1 MSVQSFQCNRT
12 GERNARRAERPDDAL
27 HRRIV
32 AGTLLLA
39 LHLPLAFA
47 DTLNADSHIEKV
59 TVYPD
64 RALVY
69 RAASQ
74 QIPAGEHELIFT
86 NLPSGLDENSLQ
98 FNANASG
105 AGVQILHVSS
115 TPDLRHTS
123 ASTGV
128 NEVAEQIDVLKQ
140 QIARLEDQIKVD
152 DNQISFIRNYQNG
165 HSVQIRDVPPLSQDA
180 FIGLMAFTGEH
191 LVKAMQT
198 RRGHIQEKEQ
208 LLARLNV
215 LTQRKEQLAQSD
227 ENEARKVVVTLRAA
241 EPATIDSVL
250 SYVVAGAAWS
260 PVYDARYDSTTGKLS
275 LNYFGQISQDTSE
288 DWSNVAI
295 TLSTAQPVTGVSLP
309 QLQPWRVD
317 VAAAPAPAP
326 RSQMR
331 ARQFESAMASG
342 AAPAMEMADAASYV
356 PANSQTSATNTTFE
370 VPGRQTIKTGGQQQR
385 VPLTTLTE
393 TAELSYELVPS
404 EAPAVFATVKM
415 TNGKDFP
422 LLAGNVNAF
431 FDNEF
436 IAASDMKT
444 VFPKEQLELAMG
456 VDQAISVKREP
467 LQRFTESTGLT
478 GSGTRL
484 TYEYKTVIR
493 NNRKQPVQLILHDRF
508 PVSGDEKIDIKRL
521 EPTGS
526 GIALKGD
533 GRFEQKLT
541 LEAGEEH
548 TALLKFS
555 VQYPKSLD
563 VSGLP

>member
-1 MSVQSFQCNRT
+1 MSVQLFQCSLPRERYIGRT
-12 GERNARRAERPDDAL
+12 DHPDCRL
-27 HRRIV
+27 QKRII
-32 AGTLLLA
+32 AGTLLFA
-39 LHLPLAFA
+39 LHLPLVYA

-69 RAASQ
+69 RVASQ
-74 QIPAGEHELIFT
+74 AIPAGEHELVFA
-86 NLPSGLDENSLQ
+86 NLPADIDENSLQ
-98 FNANASG
+98 FNANAAG

-115 TPDLRHTS
+115 TPDVRQTN
-123 ASTGV
+123 ASSGI
-128 NEVAEQIDVLKQ
+128 NDVAGQIDALEQ

-165 HSVQIRDVPPLSQDA
+165 HSVQMRDVPPLSQDA
-180 FIGLMAFTGEH
+180 FIGLMSFTGEQ
-191 LVKAMQT
+191 LIKAMQT
-198 RRGHIQEKEQ
+198 RRGHLQDKEQ
-208 LLARLNV
+208 LVARLKV
-215 LTQRKEQLAQSD
+215 LAQRKAQLAQSAD
-227 ENEARKVVVTLRAA
+227 NETRKVVVTLRAA
-241 EPATIDSVL
+241 EPAIIDSAL

-309 QLQPWRVD
+309 QLEPWRVD
-317 VAAAPAPAP
+317 VAAPPAPAP
-326 RSQMR
+326 VPRMS
-331 ARQFESAMASG
+331 ARQSTLAAG

-356 PANSQTSATNTTFE
+356 PANTQTSATNTTFE
-370 VPGRQTIKTGGQQQR
+370 VPGKQTIKTGGQQQR

-415 TNGKDFP
+415 NNGKDFP

-484 TYEYKTVIR
+484 TYEYKTIIR
-493 NNRKQPVQLILHDRF
+493 NNRKQPVQLVLHDRF

-521 EPTGS
+521 EPTGG

-541 LEAGEEH
+541 LEAAEER
-548 TALLKFS
+548 TVVLKFS

>member
-1 MSVQSFQCNRT
+1 MSVQPFQCNRPRERST
-12 GERNARRAERPDDAL
+12 GQAGRPVDRL
-27 HRRIV
+27 RKRIV

-69 RAASQ
+69 RVSSQ
-74 QIPAGEHELIFT
+74 HITAGEHELVFA
-86 NLPSGLDENSLQ
+86 NLPADMDENSLQ
-98 FNANASG
+98 FNANAAG

-115 TPDLRHTS
+115 TPDVRQASGS
-123 ASTGV
+123 AGI
-128 NEVAEQIDVLKQ
+128 NDVAGQIDALAQ

-165 HSVQIRDVPPLSQDA
+165 HSVQIRDVPPLSQEA
-180 FIGLMAFTGEH
+180 FVGLMSFTGEH

-198 RRGHIQEKEQ
+198 RRDHLQEKEQ

-215 LTQRKEQLAQSD
+215 LTQRKEQLAQSAD
-227 ENEARKVVVTLRAA
+227 NETRKVVVTLRADK
-241 EPATIDSVL
+241 PTTINSVL
-250 SYVVAGAAWS
+250 SYVVADAAWL

-288 DWSNVAI
+288 DWSNVVI

-309 QLQPWRVD
+309 QLQPWRLE
-317 VAAAPAPAP
+317 VAAPPAPAP
-326 RSQMR
+326 VPRMS
-331 ARQFESAMASG
+331 ARQSTLAAG

-356 PANSQTSATNTTFE
+356 SANSQTSATNTTFE
-370 VPGRQTIKTGGQQQR
+370 VPGKQTVKTGGQQQR

-404 EAPAVFATVKM
+404 EAPAVFATVKIN
-415 TNGKDFP
+415 NGKDYP

-436 IAASDMKT
+436 IAASDMAT

-478 GSGTRL
+478 GSGARL
-484 TYEYKTVIR
+484 TYEYKTIIR

-533 GRFEQKLT
+533 GRYEQKLS
-541 LEAGEEH
+541 LEAGEER
-548 TALLKFS
+548 AVLLKFS

>member
-1 MSVQSFQCNRT
+1 MSVQPFQCNRPR
-12 GERNARRAERPDDAL
+12 ERSIGRAGRLDDRL
-27 HRRIV
+27 RKRIV
-32 AGTLLLA
+32 AGTLLFA

-47 DTLNADSHIEKV
+47 DTLTADSQIEKV

-69 RAASQ
+69 RVASQ
-74 QIPAGEHELIFT
+74 HIPAGEHELVFA
-86 NLPSGLDENSLQ
+86 NLPADMDDNSLQ
-98 FNANASG
+98 FNANATG

-115 TPDLRHTS
+115 TPDVRQAGAS
-123 ASTGV
+123 AGI
-128 NEVAEQIDVLKQ
+128 NDLAGQIDALEQ

-180 FIGLMAFTGEH
+180 FVGLMSFTGEH

-198 RRGHIQEKEQ
+198 RRGHLQEKEQ
-208 LLARLNV
+208 LLTRLNV
-215 LTQRKEQLAQSD
+215 LTQRKEQLAQSAD
-227 ENEARKVVVTLRAA
+227 NETRKVVVTLRADK
-241 EPATIDSVL
+241 PTTINSVL
-250 SYVVAGAAWS
+250 SYVVADAAWL

-288 DWSNVAI
+288 DWSDVAI

-317 VAAAPAPAP
+317 VAAPPAPAP
-326 RSQMR
+326 VPRMS
-331 ARQFESAMASG
+331 ARKSTLAAG

-356 PANSQTSATNTTFE
+356 PANSQTGATNTTFE
-370 VPGRQTIKTGGQQQR
+370 VPGKQTVKTGGQQQR

-415 TNGKDFP
+415 NNGKDFP

-436 IAASDMKT
+436 IAASDMET

-478 GSGTRL
+478 GSGARL
-484 TYEYKTVIR
+484 TYEYKTIIR

-533 GRFEQKLT
+533 GRYEQKLS
-541 LEAGEEH
+541 LEAGEER
-548 TALLKFS
+548 TVLLKFS

>member
-1 MSVQSFQCNRT
+1 MSVQLFQCSLPRERYTGRT
-12 GERNARRAERPDDAL
+12 DHPDCRL
-27 HRRIV
+27 QKRII
-32 AGTLLLA
+32 AGTLLFA
-39 LHLPLAFA
+39 LHLPLVYA

-69 RAASQ
+69 RVASQ
-74 QIPAGEHELIFT
+74 AIPTGEHELVFA
-86 NLPSGLDENSLQ
+86 NLPADIDENSLQ
-98 FNANASG
+98 FNANAAG

-115 TPDLRHTS
+115 TPDVRQTN
-123 ASTGV
+123 ASSGI
-128 NEVAEQIDVLKQ
+128 NDVAGQIDALEQ

-165 HSVQIRDVPPLSQDA
+165 HSVQMRDVPPLSQDA
-180 FIGLMAFTGEH
+180 FIGLMSFTGEQ
-191 LVKAMQT
+191 LIKAMQT
-198 RRGHIQEKEQ
+198 RRGHLQDKEQ
-208 LLARLNV
+208 LVARLKV
-215 LTQRKEQLAQSD
+215 LAQRKAQLAQSAD
-227 ENEARKVVVTLRAA
+227 NETRKVVVTLRAA
-241 EPATIDSVL
+241 GPAIIDSAL

-309 QLQPWRVD
+309 QLEPWRVD
-317 VAAAPAPAP
+317 VAAPPAPAP
-326 RSQMR
+326 VPRMS
-331 ARQFESAMASG
+331 ARQSTLAAG

-356 PANSQTSATNTTFE
+356 PANTQTSATNTTFE
-370 VPGRQTIKTGGQQQR
+370 VPGKQTIKTGGQQQR

-415 TNGKDFP
+415 NNGKDFP

-484 TYEYKTVIR
+484 TYEYKTIIR
-493 NNRKQPVQLILHDRF
+493 NNRKQPVQLVLHDRF

-521 EPTGS
+521 EPTGG

-533 GRFEQKLT
+533 GRFEQTLT
-541 LEAGEEH
+541 LKAAEER
-548 TALLKFS
+548 TVVLKFS

>member
-1 MSVQSFQCNRT
+1 MSVQLFQCSLPRERYIGRT
-12 GERNARRAERPDDAL
+12 DHPDCRL
-27 HRRIV
+27 QKRII
-32 AGTLLLA
+32 AGTLLFA
-39 LHLPLAFA
+39 LHLPLVYA

-69 RAASQ
+69 RVASQ
-74 QIPAGEHELIFT
+74 AIPAGEHELVFA
-86 NLPSGLDENSLQ
+86 NLPADIDENSLQ
-98 FNANASG
+98 FNANAAG

-115 TPDLRHTS
+115 TPDVRQTN
-123 ASTGV
+123 ASSGI
-128 NEVAEQIDVLKQ
+128 NDVAGQIDALEQ

-165 HSVQIRDVPPLSQDA
+165 HSVQMRDVPPLSQDA
-180 FIGLMAFTGEH
+180 FIGLMSFTGEQ
-191 LVKAMQT
+191 LIKAMQT
-198 RRGHIQEKEQ
+198 RRGHLLDKEQ
-208 LLARLNV
+208 LVARLKV
-215 LTQRKEQLAQSD
+215 LAQRKAQLAQSAD
-227 ENEARKVVVTLRAA
+227 NETRKVVVTLRAA
-241 EPATIDSVL
+241 EPAIIDSAL

-309 QLQPWRVD
+309 QLEPWRVD
-317 VAAAPAPAP
+317 VAAPPAPAP
-326 RSQMR
+326 VPRMS
-331 ARQFESAMASG
+331 ARQSTLAAG

-356 PANSQTSATNTTFE
+356 PANTQTSATNTTFE
-370 VPGRQTIKTGGQQQR
+370 VPGKQTIKTGGQQQR

-415 TNGKDFP
+415 NNGKDFP

-484 TYEYKTVIR
+484 TYEYKTIIR
-493 NNRKQPVQLILHDRF
+493 NNRKQPVQLVLHDRF

-521 EPTGS
+521 EPTGG

-541 LEAGEEH
+541 LEAAEER
-548 TALLKFS
+548 TVVLKFS

>member
-1 MSVQSFQCNRT
+1 MSVQLFQCSLPRERYNGRT
-12 GERNARRAERPDDAL
+12 DHPDCRL
-27 HRRIV
+27 QKRIV
-32 AGTLLLA
+32 AGTLLFA
-39 LHLPLAFA
+39 LHLPLVYA

-74 QIPAGEHELIFT
+74 AIPAGEHELVFA
-86 NLPSGLDENSLQ
+86 NLPANIDENSLQ
-98 FNANASG
+98 FNANAAG

-115 TPDLRHTS
+115 TPDVRQTS
-123 ASTGV
+123 ASSRI
-128 NEVAEQIDVLKQ
+128 NDVAGQIDALEQ

-165 HSVQIRDVPPLSQDA
+165 HSVQMRDVQPLSQDA
-180 FIGLMAFTGEH
+180 FIGLMSFTGEQ
-191 LVKAMQT
+191 LIKAMQT
-198 RRGHIQEKEQ
+198 RRGHLQEKEQ
-208 LLARLNV
+208 LIARLKV
-215 LTQRKEQLAQSD
+215 LAQRKAQLAQSAD
-227 ENEARKVVVTLRAA
+227 NETRKVVVTLRAA
-241 EPATIDSVL
+241 EPATIDSAL

-309 QLQPWRVD
+309 QLDPWRVD
-317 VAAAPAPAP
+317 VAAPPVPAPVP
-326 RSQMR
+326 RMS
-331 ARQFESAMASG
+331 ARQSTLAAG

-356 PANSQTSATNTTFE
+356 PVNTQTSATNTTFE
-370 VPGRQTIKTGGQQQR
+370 VPGKQTIKTGGQQQR

-415 TNGKDFP
+415 NNGKDFP

-484 TYEYKTVIR
+484 TYEYKTIIR
-493 NNRKQPVQLILHDRF
+493 NNRKQPVQLVLHDRF

-521 EPTGS
+521 EPTGG

-541 LEAGEEH
+541 LEAAEER
-548 TALLKFS
+548 TVVLKFS

>member
-1 MSVQSFQCNRT
+1 MSVQLFQCSLSRK
-12 GERNARRAERPDDAL
+12 RNSGRADYPEYRL
-27 HRRIV
+27 QKRIV
-32 AGTLLLA
+32 AGTLLFA
-39 LHLPLAFA
+39 LHLPLVFA
-47 DTLNADSHIEKV
+47 ETINADSHIEKV

-69 RAASQ
+69 RVASQ
-74 QIPAGEHELIFT
+74 AIPAGEHELVFA
-86 NLPSGLDENSLQ
+86 NLPADIDENSLQ
-98 FNANASG
+98 FNANATG

-115 TPDLRHTS
+115 TPDVRQTN
-123 ASTGV
+123 ASSGV
-128 NEVAEQIDVLKQ
+128 NDVAAQIDALEQ

-180 FIGLMAFTGEH
+180 FIGLMSFTGEH

-198 RRGHIQEKEQ
+198 RRGHLQEKEQ
-208 LLARLNV
+208 LLARLQV
-215 LTQRKEQLAQSD
+215 LTQRKAQLAQSAD
-227 ENEARKVVVTLRAA
+227 SETRKVVVALRAT
-241 EPATIDSVL
+241 EPSTINSAL

-288 DWSNVAI
+288 DWSDVVI

-309 QLQPWRVD
+309 HLEPWRVD
-317 VAAAPAPAP
+317 VAAPPAPAP
-326 RSQMR
+326 MARRS
-331 ARQFESAMASG
+331 ARQSAMAAG

-356 PANSQTSATNTTFE
+356 SANTQTSATNTTFE
-370 VPGRQTIKTGGQQQR
+370 VPGKQTIKTGGQQQR
-385 VPLTTLTE
+385 VPLTILTE

-415 TNGKDFP
+415 NNGKDFP

-467 LQRFTESTGLT
+467 LQRFSESTGLT
-478 GSGTRL
+478 GSGARL
-484 TYEYKTVIR
+484 TYEYKTIIR

-533 GRFEQKLT
+533 GRYEQKLT
-541 LEAGEEH
+541 LEAAEER
-548 TALLKFS
+548 TVLLKFS

>member
-1 MSVQSFQCNRT
+1 MSEQPFQWNRPR
-12 GERNARRAERPDDAL
+12 ERNTGRAACPDYEL
-27 HRRIV
+27 RKQIV
-32 AGTLLLA
+32 AGTLLLTMY
-39 LHLPLAFA
+39 LPLAFA
-47 DTLNADSHIEKV
+47 DTLDAESRIEKV

-69 RAASQ
+69 RVASQ
-74 QIPAGEHELIFT
+74 DISAGEHELVFA
-86 NLPSGLDENSLQ
+86 NLPAEVDENSLQ

-105 AGVQILHVSS
+105 AGVQIMRVSS
-115 TPDLRHTS
+115 TPDIRQTS
-123 ASTGV
+123 APAGV
-128 NEVAEQIDVLKQ
+128 NEMADQIDALEQ

-180 FIGLMAFTGEH
+180 FVGLMSFTGEH

-198 RRGHIQEKEQ
+198 RRGHMQEKEQ
-208 LLARLNV
+208 LLARLKV
-215 LTQRKEQLAQSD
+215 LAQRKEQLTQSAD
-227 ENEARKVVVTLRAA
+227 NETRKVVVTLRAA
-241 EPATIDSVL
+241 EPATINSVL

-260 PVYDARYDSTTGKLS
+260 PVYDARYDSNTGKLS
-275 LNYFGQISQDTSE
+275 LNYFGQISQNTSE

-317 VAAAPAPAP
+317 VAAPPVPAPVA
-326 RSQMR
+326 RMR
-331 ARQFESAMASG
+331 ARQSELAAG

-356 PANSQTSATNTTFE
+356 PANAQTSATNTTFE
-370 VPGRQTIKTGGQQQR
+370 VPGKQTVKTGGQQQR
-385 VPLTTLTE
+385 VPLASLTE

-404 EAPAVFATVKM
+404 EAPAVFATVKI
-415 TNGKDFP
+415 NNEKDFP

-436 IAASDMKT
+436 IAASDMET

-456 VDQAISVKREP
+456 ADQAISVKREP

-484 TYEYKTVIR
+484 TYEYKTIIR

-521 EPTGS
+521 EPSGS

-533 GRFEQKLT
+533 GRYEQKLA
-541 LEAGEEH
+541 LEAGEER
-548 TALLKFS
+548 TVLLKFS